1 MFTRFIVATDLSP
14 ASDAVTR
21 CLKGL
26 QDFGAKDCLL
36 LQCLSF
42 RDAASTA
49 YSYHTEPLE
58 ELLKQQ
64 KALLEDQG
72 FTVEVR
78 TVVGAP
84 KREINHIAVKE
95 NYDLIVLGAQGHS
108 LAEEKILGGVA
119 FGVII
124 KTQKPVLVVPVEKS
138 GEESACLPFETC
150 GFGEHV
156 LFATDFSEMA
166 DNAFSALKQL
176 VAEGVK
182 QVTLVHV
189 QDKIKLEQHLKDR
202 LEEFNEHDRG
212 RLDGLKQ
219 ALLKIVPSL
228 QVNTEVCYG
237 IPHEEI
243 CRLIREHGVKM
254 AVMGTQGRGF
264 VREFF
269 LGSVSHNV
277 VRNSNVP
284 VLLIPM
290 RNR

>member
-1 MFTRFIVATDLSP
+1 MLTRFIVATDLSP
-14 ASDAVTR
+14 ASSAVVR

-26 QDFGAKDCLL
+26 QDFGAQECLL

-42 RDAASTA
+42 KDAASTA

-58 ELLKQQ
+58 ELLSEQRTV
-64 KALLEDQG
+64 LEEQG
-72 FTVEVR
+72 FKVEAR

-95 NYDLIVLGAQGHS
+95 NYDLIVLGAQGQS
-108 LAEEKILGGVA
+108 LAEEKLLGGVA
-119 FGVII
+119 YGVIN
-124 KTQKPVLVVPVEKS
+124 KTEKPVMVVPVEKS
-138 GEESACLPFETC
+138 GEDSACVPFENC

-156 LFATDFSEMA
+156 LFATDFSEVA
-166 DNAFSALKQL
+166 DNAFSTLQRL
-176 VAEGVK
+176 LAEGVK

-202 LEEFNEHDRG
+202 LDEFNEHDRG
-212 RLDGLKQ
+212 RLEIHKQ
-219 ALLKIVPSL
+219 ALLKTAPTLPVD
-228 QVNTEVCYG
+228 TEVCYG
-237 IPHEEI
+237 ITHEEI
-243 CRLIREHGVKM
+243 CRLIKEHGAQMV
-254 AVMGTQGRGF
+254 VMGTQGRGF

-277 VRNSNVP
+277 VRHSPVP

-290 RNR
+290 RS

>member
-1 MFTRFIVATDLSP
+1 MFKRFIVATDLSP
-14 ASDAVTR
+14 ASSAMTD

-26 QDFGAKDCLL
+26 QDFSAAECLL

-42 RDAASTA
+42 SHAASTA
-49 YSYHTEPLE
+49 YSYQTESLDKLMEKQKINLE
-58 ELLKQQ
+58 E
-64 KALLEDQG
+64 QG
-72 FTVEVR
+72 FNVETR
-78 TVVGAP
+78 IVVGAP

-95 NYDLIVLGAQGHS
+95 NYDLVVLGAQGHS
-108 LAEEKILGGVA
+108 LAEEKIIGGVA
-119 FGVII
+119 FGVIN
-124 KTQKPVLVVPVEKS
+124 KTEKPVLVVPVEKS
-138 GEESACLPFETC
+138 GENSACLPFENC
-150 GFGEHV
+150 GYSDHV

-166 DNAFSALKQL
+166 DNAFSTLKQL

-182 QVTLVHV
+182 KVTLVHV

-219 ALLKIVPSL
+219 TLSKAAPELH
-228 QVNTEVCYG
+228 VNTEVCYG

-243 CRLIREHGVKM
+243 CRLIKEHGATM

-277 VRNSNVP
+277 VRHSSVP
-284 VLLIPM
+284 VLLIPL
-290 RNR
+290 RD